1 MPETFTTAHDA
12 LFTQAR
18 LRAGE
23 RLLVSGAA
31 GGVGTAGVQ
40 LGRAAGARV
49 TATVRN
55 HDHHAAIAELGAE
68 RVLDPEGFE
77 EHGPFDVVLELV
89 GAPNIPANLKALAT
103 TGASWSSASARASR
117 PSWTCACSCA
127 ARADHGLD
135 ACAPRP
141 LEEKALDRAP
151 PGAPRAAAVRAR
163 RADVPIA
170 GTFPLAQAPTAYDR
184 FRAGGKLG
192 KIVLLM

>member
-55 HDHHAAIAELGAE
+55 DDHHAAIAELGAE
-68 RVLDPEGFE
+68 HVLDPEGFE

-89 GAPNIPANLKALAT
+89 GAPNIPGNL
-103 TGASWSSASARASR
+103 GARHRPAASSSSASAPASKAELDLRAAHAD
-117 PSWTCACSCA
+117 P
-127 ARADHGLD
+127 RADHGLQP
-135 ACAPRP
+135 AAPAARG
-141 LEEKALDRAP
+141 E
-151 PGAPRAAAVRAR
+151 GAHRAR
-163 RADVPIA
+163 AWSVTSCRCSRPA
-170 GTFPLAQAPTAYDR
+170 R
-184 FRAGGKLG
+184 
-192 KIVLLM
+192 